1 MLSQSSRPYLDKT
14 RLSCLTSLVLAVKTI
29 RQKHQV
35 SPELLRLLDEFRRM
49 VKVCIAV
56 GIEENVS
63 SLKTLSSKSYHR
75 LSRDMV
81 SYYRLCAIS
90 KTTVILHNYRKAKK
104 KSPAQGFQMLGS

>member
-49 VKVCIAV
+49 VNVCIAV

-63 SLKTLSSKSYHR
+63 SLKTLSLRSYHR
-75 LSRDMV
+75 RS
-81 SYYRLCAIS
+81 SESSIS
-90 KTTVILHNYRKAKK
+90 HNDNPSDEDLTEPLNRNL
-104 KSPAQGFQMLGS
+104 LGHGLRVFGLGR

>member
-1 MLSQSSRPYLDKT
+1 MPYLGMT
-14 RLSCLTSLVLAVKTI
+14 NSLVLALLVI
-29 RQKHQV
+29 AVRSVRQKHQA
-35 SPELLRLLDEFRRM
+35 SLELLRLLDEFRRM

-81 SYYRLCAIS
+81 SYYRLFAIS
-90 KTTVILHNYRKAKK
+90 KTTVILYNYQKAKK
-104 KSPAQGFQMLGS
+104 KNLRTSLPNDRKLMIT